1 MHVKIFCGQLLDL
14 EAGMNDWLK
23 EIDHHFHIV
32 DIKTL
37 VIHGK
42 AGPDSIAV
50 FIFWDER

>member
-14 EAGMNDWLK
+14 EKGMNDWLK
-23 EIDHHFHIV
+23 EIDHAHII

-50 FIFWDER
+50 FIFWD